1 MNYYDENTRAPR
13 RRATVA
19 LAAYLF
25 AVAAA
30 LAFVQ
35 IGTECPEPAAIVLVE
50 LPEKPAP
57 VPPPTPPSP
66 PASQVTTPA
75 PAPETPVRNP
85 EPVRHDEPAPVEQNN
100 PTSGQQEETRTV
112 NPRAL
117 FHQSTSGP
125 DDPADAG
132 NRNAPQGDNETAR
145 GEGTGSKVQGLDQL
159 DRGLQGRGLVGDLPR
174 PDYPGNRAGKVLVRV
189 TVDREGKVTSAEYEP
204 KGSTTTDA
212 ALIAAARRAAL
223 QARFTVSTQHV
234 QSGTIT
240 YVFRLN

>member
-1 MNYYDENTRAPR
+1 MNYYEHTRAPR
-13 RRATVA
+13 RWAAAA
-19 LAAYLF
+19 LAAYLL
-25 AVAAA
+25 AVGAA
-30 LAFVQ
+30 LAFAQ
-35 IGTECPEPAAIVLVE
+35 IEVERPEQTAAIVLVE

-57 VPPPTPPSP
+57 PPPPAPPR
-66 PASQVTTPA
+66 TTPA
-75 PAPETPVRNP
+75 PAPAPTAPAHTP

-100 PTSGQQEETRTV
+100 QTSGEQEETRTV

-117 FHQSTSGP
+117 FHQSASGP
-125 DDPADAG
+125 DEPADAG
-132 NRNAPQGDNETAR
+132 NRNAPQGESEQAR
-145 GEGTGSKVQGLDQL
+145 GEGTGSKLQGMDQL

-212 ALIAAARRAAL
+212 ALIAAAREAAL
-223 QARFTVSTQHV
+223 RARFTTSEQHV

-240 YVFRLN
+240 YIFKLN

>member
-1 MNYYDENTRAPR
+1 M
-13 RRATVA
+13 A

-35 IGTECPEPAAIVLVE
+35 IEIEQPEPAALVLVE

-57 VPPPTPPSP
+57 VPPPTPPT
-66 PASQVTTPA
+66 PATPRVTSPA
-75 PAPETPVRNP
+75 PATPANP

-117 FHQSTSGP
+117 FHQSASGP
-125 DDPADAG
+125 DEPADAG
-132 NRNAPQGDNETAR
+132 NRNAPQGDSETAR

-223 QARFTVSTQHV
+223 EARFTASAQHV

-240 YVFRLN
+240 YVFKLN

>member
-1 MNYYDENTRAPR
+1 MNYYDEHTRAPR
-13 RRATVA
+13 RWAAAA
-19 LAAYLF
+19 LIAYLL

-30 LAFVQ
+30 LAFAQ
-35 IGTECPEPAAIVLVE
+35 IEVERPEQTLAIVLVE
-50 LPEKPAP
+50 PPEKPAP
-57 VPPPTPPSP
+57 P
-66 PASQVTTPA
+66 PAPPRPTPA
-75 PAPETPVRNP
+75 PAPAPTTPARTP

-100 PTSGQQEETRTV
+100 PTSGQQAETRTV

-117 FHQSTSGP
+117 FHQSASGA
-125 DDPADAG
+125 DEPADAG
-132 NRNAPQGDNETAR
+132 NRNAPQGEREEAR
-145 GEGTGSKVQGLDQL
+145 GEGTGSKLQGMDQL

-212 ALIAAARRAAL
+212 ALIAAARQAAL
-223 QARFTVSTQHV
+223 RARFTASQQHV

-240 YVFRLN
+240 YVFKLN

>member
-1 MNYYDENTRAPR
+1 MNYYDEHTRAPR
-13 RRATVA
+13 RWAAAA
-19 LAAYLF
+19 LIAYLL

-30 LAFVQ
+30 LAFAQ
-35 IGTECPEPAAIVLVE
+35 IEVERPEQTLAIVLVE
-50 LPEKPAP
+50 PPEKPAP
-57 VPPPTPPSP
+57 P
-66 PASQVTTPA
+66 PAPPRPTPA
-75 PAPETPVRNP
+75 PAPAPTTPARTP

-100 PTSGQQEETRTV
+100 PTSGEQEETRTV

-117 FHQSTSGP
+117 FHQSASGE
-125 DDPADAG
+125 DEPADAG
-132 NRNAPQGDNETAR
+132 NRNAPQGEREEAR
-145 GEGTGSKVQGLDQL
+145 GEETGSKLQGMDQL

-212 ALIAAARRAAL
+212 ALIAAARQAAL
-223 QARFTVSTQHV
+223 RARFTASEQHV

-240 YVFRLN
+240 YVFKLN

>member
-1 MNYYDENTRAPR
+1 MNYYDEHTRAPR
-13 RRATVA
+13 RWAAAA
-19 LAAYLF
+19 LVAYLL

-30 LAFVQ
+30 LAFAQ
-35 IGTECPEPAAIVLVE
+35 IEVERPEQTLAIVLVE
-50 LPEKPAP
+50 PPEKPAP
-57 VPPPTPPSP
+57 P
-66 PASQVTTPA
+66 PAPPRPTPA
-75 PAPETPVRNP
+75 PAPAPTTPARTP

-100 PTSGQQEETRTV
+100 PTSGEQEETRTV

-117 FHQSTSGP
+117 FHQSASGE
-125 DDPADAG
+125 DEPADAG
-132 NRNAPQGDNETAR
+132 NRNAPQGEREEAR
-145 GEGTGSKVQGLDQL
+145 GEGTGSKLQGMDQL

-212 ALIAAARRAAL
+212 ALIAAARQAAL
-223 QARFTVSTQHV
+223 RARFTASEQHV

-240 YVFRLN
+240 YVFKLN